1 MKIKIL
7 EKSKAKDFDLEII
20 LVNKIE
26 ELGEKKRA
34 FRKFRF

>member
-7 EKSKAKDFDLEII
+7 EKTKAKDFDLEII

-26 ELGEKKRA
+26 ELEKKEL
-34 FRKFRF
+34 